1 MFALSVV
8 SPTDDVTPTQD
19 VGALRVF
26 VVEDNETDR
35 WSFSEVLRS
44 RGALVVTCASGE
56 DALEALDDGMPDL
69 ILLNL
74 KLPGIDGLELCR
86 EIRAREDG
94 ALPFIIIVTSTDAG
108 GALSD
113 SLSAGADDFLQKP
126 VEPSTMTIRLD
137 ISERLIREAR
147 SLRSAGGMLPTQ
159 AMEMEAFLPRYV
171 EKARSIYIK
180 NNILDQDVFFAV
192 DLTNDTL
199 IRLSPSATSL
209 FGIASQEL
217 AKDDAWREFVLP
229 ASSPWAEE
237 TGPSQGTLAHEYPI
251 TSGDGSQKWIRARV
265 RVYRDDD
272 AGTVWADGLLADATE
287 DISARIELAA
297 RNSELETLHRLAEL
311 TLSAESL
318 EEAYAQMLDLVSEA
332 MGCSVVAIEHLDR
345 ERDKLVI
352 TSAKGIP
359 AVEEGPVEIS
369 LHRTLSSLAIHSQ
382 QPVLQNNPGAQ
393 KKFTDETLLALNLTS
408 FAAFPLMFGGSA
420 NGTLMMG
427 DPKRIFMGDHFER
440 LGVSLAA
447 TVATHVERLEAQEAI
462 RESEMRHR
470 TLATQLQQ
478 ANQELESFAYSV
490 SHDLRAPLRTM
501 QGFAH
506 ALVQNFGNELSD
518 EARDYARRIIASGQ
532 QSEKL
537 ISDLLAYSRLSL
549 ERLELMPVELIDVVD
564 QAREQVQADLTESQ
578 AHVTVEEPLPA
589 VRGNVTA
596 LVQVVANLLSNAV
609 KFVPDDRKPEV
620 RIWSEKREGS
630 VRLWVEDNGVGVPVG
645 QEERIFRVFERLA
658 ESGNRPGTGIGLAI
672 VRRGLQRVGGEC
684 GVEHLPDGG
693 SGFWIEIPGKRLS
706 WSAGRRSI

>member
-8 SPTDDVTPTQD
+8 SPTDDVAPTAD
-19 VGALRVF
+19 VGALKVL

-35 WSFSEVLRS
+35 WFFSEVLRL
-44 RGALVVTCASGE
+44 RGALVVACASGE

-69 ILLNL
+69 ILLDL

-94 ALPFIIIVTSTDAG
+94 SLPFIITVTSTDAG
-108 GALSD
+108 EALSH

-126 VEPSTMTIRLD
+126 VEPSAMMIRLD

-147 SLRSAGGMLPTQ
+147 SLSSAVGMLPTQ
-159 AMEMEAFLPRYV
+159 AMEMGAFLPRYV
-171 EKARSIYIK
+171 GKARSIYVK
-180 NNILDQDVFFAV
+180 NNILDHDVFFAV

-199 IRLSPSATSL
+199 IRLSPSAISL

-217 AKDDAWREFVLP
+217 AKDDAWREFILP
-229 ASSPWAEE
+229 AGSSWAEE
-237 TGPSQGTLAHEYPI
+237 TGPSQGTLAHEYQI
-251 TSGDGSQKWIRARV
+251 TSGDGSKKWIRARV
-265 RVYRDDD
+265 RVYRDGD
-272 AGTVWADGLLADATE
+272 AGTVWADGFLADATE
-287 DISARIELAA
+287 DVSARINLAA

-318 EEAYAQMLDLVSEA
+318 EEAYAQILDLVSEA
-332 MGCSVVAIEHLDR
+332 MGCSVVAIEYLDR

-359 AVEEGPVEIS
+359 AIEEGPVEIS
-369 LHRTLSSLAIHSQ
+369 LHRTLSSLAIRSH
-382 QPVLQNNPGAQ
+382 QPVLQDNPGAR
-393 KKFTDETLLALNLTS
+393 KEFTDETLLALNLTS
-408 FAAFPLMFGGSA
+408 FAAFPLMVGGSA

-427 DPKRIFMGDHFER
+427 DPKRIVMGDHFEQ

-447 TVATHVERLEAQEAI
+447 TVAAYVERLEAQEAI

-537 ISDLLAYSRLSL
+537 ISDLLAYSRLSF
-549 ERLELMPVELIDVVD
+549 ERLELMPVELNAVVD

-578 AHVTVEEPLPA
+578 AHVTVEEPLPT

-620 RIWSEKREGS
+620 RIWSEEREGN

-645 QEERIFRVFERLA
+645 QEERIFRVFERLV

-693 SGFWIEIPGKRLS
+693 SGFWIEIPGERLS

>member
-1 MFALSVV
+1 
-8 SPTDDVTPTQD
+8 
-19 VGALRVF
+19 
-26 VVEDNETDR
+26 
-35 WSFSEVLRS
+35 
-44 RGALVVTCASGE
+44 
-56 DALEALDDGMPDL
+56 
-69 ILLNL
+69 
-74 KLPGIDGLELCR
+74 
-86 EIRAREDG
+86 
-94 ALPFIIIVTSTDAG
+94 
-108 GALSD
+108 
-113 SLSAGADDFLQKP
+113 
-126 VEPSTMTIRLD
+126 
-137 ISERLIREAR
+137 
-147 SLRSAGGMLPTQ
+147 
-159 AMEMEAFLPRYV
+159 
-171 EKARSIYIK
+171 
-180 NNILDQDVFFAV
+180 
-192 DLTNDTL
+192 
-199 IRLSPSATSL
+199 
-209 FGIASQEL
+209 
-217 AKDDAWREFVLP
+217 
-229 ASSPWAEE
+229 
-237 TGPSQGTLAHEYPI
+237 
-251 TSGDGSQKWIRARV
+251 
-265 RVYRDDD
+265 
-272 AGTVWADGLLADATE
+272 
-287 DISARIELAA
+287 
-297 RNSELETLHRLAEL
+297 
-311 TLSAESL
+311 
-318 EEAYAQMLDLVSEA
+318 
-332 MGCSVVAIEHLDR
+332 
-345 ERDKLVI
+345 
-352 TSAKGIP
+352 
-359 AVEEGPVEIS
+359 
-369 LHRTLSSLAIHSQ
+369 
-382 QPVLQNNPGAQ
+382 
-393 KKFTDETLLALNLTS
+393 
-408 FAAFPLMFGGSA
+408 
-420 NGTLMMG
+420 
-427 DPKRIFMGDHFER
+427 KRIFMGDHFER

-470 TLATQLQQ
+470 TLATQPQQ
-478 ANQELESFAYSV
+478 ANQELESFAHSV